1 MRIPLAAYLASVA
14 GLTATLGLSG
24 CGEARLGEL
33 EQFVAEV
40 KQRRPPP
47 LDPVPQVKQIDNFI
61 YEPDGRRSPFVMDEQ
76 SAETLAPEVGG
87 NGIAGPD
94 PLRRREVLENY
105 SLDSLRMVGTLEQN
119 EQNWALILS
128 PDGILHRVSA
138 GNYLGRNHGRIT
150 SINPQGIQLTE
161 LVDEGVNEWVE
172 RQASI
177 ALTQ

>member
-1 MRIPLAAYLASVA
+1 MRIAPAAPVA
-14 GLTATLGLSG
+14 CVVGLSALLGLSG

-33 EQFVAEV
+33 EGFVAEV
-40 KQRRPPP
+40 KQRRPAP
-47 LDPVPQVKQIDNFI
+47 LEPVPQIKQIDNFI

-76 SAETLAPEVGG
+76 SAETIAPETGG
-87 NGIAGPD
+87 TGLSPD

-105 SLDSLRMVGTLEQN
+105 SLDSLRMAGTLEQDD
-119 EQNWALILS
+119 QTWALILS
-128 PDGILHRVSA
+128 PDGILHRVSV

-150 SINPQGIQLTE
+150 SINAQGIELTE

-177 ALTQ
+177 ALAQ